1 MENEILECKERMRRA
16 LNDAIR
22 VCYNAEDDNSYP
34 YACGYAKQTMRTV
47 LNELDYLENL
57 YAYEDRSSGCVKSL

>member
-1 MENEILECKERMRRA
+1 MSNEILECQERMRRV

-57 YAYEDRSSGCVKSL
+57 YEYEERSSGRVKSL

>member
-1 MENEILECKERMRRA
+1 MSNEILECQERMRRV
-16 LNDAIR
+16 LSDAIR

-57 YAYEDRSSGCVKSL
+57 YEYEERSSGRVKSL